1 MSKQEMVAINPEGL
15 EIANSY
21 LQEGSIEGVCRALKV
36 SRDVATA
43 WLNKRE
49 VRKYI
54 DTVYLDSGY
63 RNRNKLG
70 DLLDEIIE
78 SKLQE
83 ARADEFYSK
92 KDLADLITLAM
103 KLRESAVK
111 EARDSDATSIKNQTN
126 VQINEG
132 GIVQGKYG
140 ELLTKLFNK
149 EQEECLLSQS
159 GE

>member
-1 MSKQEMVAINPEGL
+1 MVAINPEGL

-21 LQEGSIEGVCRALKV
+21 LQLGSIEGVCKTLEV
-36 SRDVATA
+36 SRDVVTA

-83 ARADEFYSK
+83 AREDDYYSK

-111 EARDSDATSIKNQTN
+111 EARDNETTSIKNQTN

-132 GIVQGKYG
+132 GIVQGRYG
-140 ELLTKLFNK
+140 ELMDKLFSQ
-149 EQEECLLSQS
+149 EQK
-159 GE
+159 

>member
-21 LQEGSIEGVCRALKV
+21 LQLGSIEGVCKTLEV
-36 SRDVATA
+36 SRDVVTA

-83 ARADEFYSK
+83 AREDDYYSK

-111 EARDSDATSIKNQTN
+111 EARDNETTSIKNQTN

-132 GIVQGKYG
+132 GIVQGRYG
-140 ELLTKLFNK
+140 ELMDKLFSQ
-149 EQEECLLSQS
+149 EQK
-159 GE
+159 